1 MTTLSFD
8 IDSDV
13 LCGIVR
19 ISLLESY
26 KDLVIHEPDR
36 SDLIKSYQD
45 VIKDYSTPNEWH
57 QFVMEESNG

>member
-1 MTTLSFD
+1 MTKLSFD

-13 LCGIVR
+13 LGGIIR

-26 KDLVIHEPDR
+26 KELVSLEPDR

-45 VIKDYSTPNEWH
+45 VIKDYSTPEEWH
-57 QFVMEESNG
+57 QFVMEYNNG